1 MICPYLCGSK
11 NHIFVSV
18 HIHKLFIG
26 TNISVHLKWKDT
38 ARIYKMSVCGTE
50 KQEVM
55 GGLEKLCDEE
65 LQKCVG
71 RVDSAGLV

>member
-1 MICPYLCGSK
+1 MSVLTWIHESYPCFCP
-11 NHIFVSV
+11 
-18 HIHKLFIG
+18 HKLFVG
-26 TNISVHLKWKDT
+26 TNISFHLKWKGT
-38 ARIYKMSVCGTE
+38 ACIYKMSVCGTE

>member
-1 MICPYLCGSK
+1 
-11 NHIFVSV
+11 
-18 HIHKLFIG
+18 
-26 TNISVHLKWKDT
+26 
-38 ARIYKMSVCGTE
+38 MSVCGTE